1 MPLYDLTK
9 LQFPGDDSI
18 YHHFHASWLIALADA
33 LNRTFPEESG
43 FEAIFEKKVNPL
55 EADVVTIDSLAE
67 GVKRQFVAQCRRSQL
82 PSPAVSFINPTFP
95 DDAKDLTLRTASGKV
110 VSVIELTSPGNKDAQ
125 ISIDSIRRKKADAYA
140 IHAVSYLQRG
150 INYLVIDVLPPTNFV
165 DTFHNSIAA
174 LLEGDRLTPP
184 GGRPFYIISYNVRMV
199 AGDVRMDV
207 YPYWLRLG
215 ETLPQVPLF
224 LVEDL
229 YIAVDLE
236 ITFMEAIERL
246 PPRHRR
252 RLCESYLDDA
262 SNI

>member
-1 MPLYDLTK
+1 MPLYDLTR

-67 GVKRQFVAQCRRSQL
+67 GVRKQFVVQWHRSQL

-95 DDAKDLTLRTASGKV
+95 DDAKDLTIRTASGKV

-125 ISIDSIRRKKADAYA
+125 KKADAYA
-140 IHAVSYLQRG
+140 INSVSYLQRG

-184 GGRPFYIISYNVRMV
+184 GGRPFYIISYNVRIV
-199 AGDVRMDV
+199 AGDVRMEV
-207 YPYWLRLG
+207 YPHWLRLG
-215 ETLPQVPLF
+215 EILPQVPLF
-224 LVEDL
+224 LIDDL
-229 YIAVDLE
+229 YIKVDLE
-236 ITFMEAIERL
+236 STFMEAVERL

-252 RLCESYLDDA
+252 RLCENPRPDA